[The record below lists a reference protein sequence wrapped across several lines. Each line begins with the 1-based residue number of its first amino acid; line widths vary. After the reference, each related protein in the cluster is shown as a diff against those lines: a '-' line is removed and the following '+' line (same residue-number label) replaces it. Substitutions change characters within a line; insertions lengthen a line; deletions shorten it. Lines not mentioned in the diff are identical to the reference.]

1 MTQTIPAWR
10 DGRLQPVEKLRVHSE
25 GLRHLAISV
34 FANSGDLTLIQ
45 RRADG
50 KYHTPGRWANACC
63 THPARGEAPEDCAHR
78 RVREELGLTVA
89 SLRHRGQVTY
99 RADVGGGLMEHEV
112 VEIFATELPDP
123 VGLRPDPEEVS
134 ATRWIAWSDL
144 DSEIAAAPESFVP
157 WLRIY
162 LADHRT
168 LLTG

>member
-10 DGRLQPVEKLRVHSE
+10 DGRLQPIEKLRVHSE

-89 SLRHRGQVTY
+89 ALRHRRQVTY

-112 VEIFATELPDP
+112 VEIFATELPDSGRTSP
-123 VGLRPDPEEVS
+123 RPRGGLGYPLDRLERPGQRDRGG
-134 ATRWIAWSDL
+134 A
-144 DSEIAAAPESFVP
+144 ESFVP